1 MGSLREISAM
11 SISINTNR
19 PSPLS
24 LQNLTND
31 KRDPVHNKTN
41 PALGPVSAEPAVYS
55 TAQKQRAEFSSL
67 SAVKTS
73 LDRASSITDVAVAAG
88 RQISDI
94 LTQMR
99 EKAVGAA
106 DDSASPTSRAAFD
119 GQYQVLLQSISQLSA
134 SAKFDGVSMLN
145 GTLTSNVNVVG
156 SADGE
161 ASVSLTPQDLTIG
174 GSMINLAGTA
184 LTGTTREARSVLAS
198 VDRAIANVDSALAEL
213 DAQSRQIEKHGALV
227 SKLENVLD
235 TGIGKLVDGDITKE
249 SARLQALQ
257 VRQQLGPQALSIANS
272 QPELILQLFRG
283 GV

>member
-1 MGSLREISAM
+1 M

-19 PSPLS
+19 STPLS
-24 LQNLTND
+24 LQNLATD
-31 KRDPVHNKTN
+31 KRDQIQNKIN
-41 PALGPVSAEPAVYS
+41 SALGVVSAEPAVYS

-67 SAVKTS
+67 SAVRTS
-73 LDRASSITDVAVAAG
+73 LDRASSITDVALAAG
-88 RQISDI
+88 QQVSDI
-94 LTQMR
+94 LAQMR

-106 DDSASPTSRAAFD
+106 EDSTSPTSRAAFD
-119 GQYQVLLQSISQLSA
+119 GEYQVFLQSISQLSA

-161 ASVSLTPQDLTIG
+161 ASISLTPQDFTIG
-174 GSMINLAGTA
+174 GSVINLGGTA
-184 LTGTTREARSVLAS
+184 LTGTTREVRSVLAA
-198 VDRAIANVDSALAEL
+198 VDRAIVNVSAALDEL
-213 DAQSRQIEKHGALV
+213 GAQSKQIEKHGVLV

-283 GV
+283 GA

>member
-1 MGSLREISAM
+1 M

-19 PSPLS
+19 STPLS
-24 LQNLTND
+24 LQNLATD
-31 KRDPVHNKTN
+31 KRDQIQNKIN
-41 PALGPVSAEPAVYS
+41 AALGVVSAEPAVYS

-67 SAVKTS
+67 SAVRAS
-73 LDRASSITDVAVAAG
+73 LDRARSITDVALAAG
-88 RQISDI
+88 QQVSDI

-99 EKAVGAA
+99 EKSVGAA
-106 DDSASPTSRAAFD
+106 EDSASPTSRAAFD
-119 GQYQVLLQSISQLSA
+119 GEYQAFLQSISQLSA

-145 GTLTSNVNVVG
+145 GTLTSNFNVVG

-161 ASVSLTPQDLTIG
+161 ASISLTPQDFTIG
-174 GSMINLAGTA
+174 GSVINLGGTT
-184 LTGTTREARSVLAS
+184 LTGTTREVRSVLAA
-198 VDRAIANVDSALAEL
+198 VDRAIVNVSAALDEL
-213 DAQSRQIEKHGALV
+213 GAQSKQIEKHGVLV

-283 GV
+283 GA

>member
-1 MGSLREISAM
+1 M

-19 PSPLS
+19 PAPLS
-24 LQNLTND
+24 LQSLAND
-31 KRDPVHNKTN
+31 KRDQVQNKTN
-41 PALGPVSAEPAVYS
+41 PALGVVSAEPAVYS
-55 TAQKQRAEFSSL
+55 TAQTQRAEFSSL

-73 LDRASSITDVAVAAG
+73 LDRASSITDVALAAG
-88 RQISDI
+88 QQVSDI
-94 LTQMR
+94 LTQIR
-99 EKAVGAA
+99 EKAAAAA
-106 DDSASPTSRAAFD
+106 DDSATPASRAAFD
-119 GQYQVLLQSISQLSA
+119 GEYQALLQSISQLSA

-145 GTLTSNVNVVG
+145 GTLASNLNVVG

-161 ASVSLTPQDLTIG
+161 ASISLTPQDLTVG
-174 GSMINLAGTA
+174 GSAINLAGTA
-184 LTGTTREARSVLAS
+184 LTGTTREATSVLAA
-198 VDRAIANVDSALAEL
+198 VDRAIVNVGSALAEL
-213 DAQSRQIEKHGALV
+213 DAQSKQIEKHGALV

>member
-1 MGSLREISAM
+1 M
-11 SISINTNR
+11 SMNINTNR
-19 PSPLS
+19 PAPLS
-24 LQNLTND
+24 LQGLATD
-31 KRDPVHNKTN
+31 KRDQIQGKTN
-41 PALGPVSAEPAVYS
+41 PALGAVSAEPAVYS

-73 LDRASSITDVAVAAG
+73 LDRASSITDVALAAG
-88 RQISDI
+88 QQVSDI

-106 DDSASPTSRAAFD
+106 QDTTSTTARAAFD
-119 GQYQVLLQSISQLSA
+119 GEYQALLQSISQLSA
-134 SAKFDGVSMLN
+134 AAKFDGVSMLN

-161 ASVSLTPQDLTIG
+161 ASISLTPQDFTIG
-174 GSMINLAGTA
+174 GSVINLAGTA
-184 LTGTTREARSVLAS
+184 LTGTTREATSVLAA
-198 VDRAIANVDSALAEL
+198 VDRAIVNVSAALDEL
-213 DAQSRQIEKHGALV
+213 GAQSKQIEKHGTLV
-227 SKLENVLD
+227 TKLENVLD

-283 GV
+283 GA